1 MSGGT
6 QQAPTP
12 YQPQNQQGAD
22 QSFQQGAGALGQ
34 AGQSLYGSVAPAF
47 QTATSNVINNPYYNQ
62 AQQGAQGA
70 AQTATSQVAPQQL
83 GAAQGLQALSNY
95 GNPAALQTLY
105 NAYDPQKALY
115 NQGYQQNLD
124 QQNAIQSMSGT
135 AGSPYG
141 AGLTSQSAQNF
152 NTNWQNQQLAR
163 QIAALGAFDT
173 NLGAAGGAAT
183 TASNLGTAGLN
194 TMAGAAQLP
203 QDIYLQQQQANIA
216 ALQAQVQ
223 GTTGSLAPT
232 QMAVGDQGQYLNIGQ
247 TATQGAQTATQIN
260 NKTSADQA
268 AGIGNLFGDV
278 LGMFA
283 FG

>member
-1 MSGGT
+1 MSSS
-6 QQAPTP
+6 QQAPSP
-12 YQPQNQQGAD
+12 YQPANQQGAD

-47 QTATSNVINNPYYNQ
+47 QTATSNVINNPYYGQ
-62 AQQGAQGA
+62 AQAGAQQA

-83 GAAQGLQALSNY
+83 GAASGLQALSNY

-105 NAYDPQKALY
+105 NAYDPQKSLY
-115 NQGYQQNLD
+115 NQQYQQNLD

-194 TMAGAAQLP
+194 TMAMAAQLP

-216 ALQAQVQ
+216 ALQAQTQ
-223 GTTGSLAPT
+223 GTNASMALT
-232 QMAVGDQGQYLNIGQ
+232 QQATADQGNYLNIGQ
-247 TATQGAQTATQIN
+247 TATTGAQEAVKQN
-260 NKTSADQA
+260 NASAA
-268 AGIGNLFGDV
+268 ADSKALGDV
-278 LGMFA
+278 AGMVLQMFLL
-283 FG
+283 